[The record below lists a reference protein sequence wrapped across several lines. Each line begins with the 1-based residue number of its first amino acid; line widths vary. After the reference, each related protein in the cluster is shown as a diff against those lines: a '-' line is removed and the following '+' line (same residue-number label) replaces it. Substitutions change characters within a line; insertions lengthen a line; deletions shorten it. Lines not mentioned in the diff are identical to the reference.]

1 MGVVEF
7 GRNAAPPRC
16 LGTGMRISEAGI
28 WRDVVQAEPVR
39 LRRSF
44 SRKICHVVRSFCPS
58 LMYSS
63 RMMSKS
69 VWVVVVVAAVWC
81 GTRDFCGKGGGDGGD
96 DDGGAGGPRTA
107 SRVRPAKELL
117 RFFNADI

>member
-1 MGVVEF
+1 MNAPRPGGSDMGIVAF
-7 GRNAAPPRC
+7 GRGC
-16 LGTGMRISEAGI
+16 LGLGIRISEAGI

-44 SRKICHVVRSFCPS
+44 SRKICHVVRSFWPS

-69 VWVVVVVAAVWC
+69 VWVVVVVVAAVW
-81 GTRDFCGKGGGDGGD
+81 
-96 DDGGAGGPRTA
+96 
-107 SRVRPAKELL
+107 
-117 RFFNADI
+117 